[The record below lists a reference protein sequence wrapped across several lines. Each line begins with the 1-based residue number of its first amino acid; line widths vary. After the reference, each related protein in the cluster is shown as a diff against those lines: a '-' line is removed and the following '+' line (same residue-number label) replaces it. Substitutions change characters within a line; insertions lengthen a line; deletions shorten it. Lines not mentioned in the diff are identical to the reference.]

1 MTAKITT
8 NPEGRRLM
16 RASSVVQL
24 GFLAVT
30 SILTACGDCE
40 AVQHSN
46 GTEDTVAIERTGG
59 DCTVH
64 AYKAD
69 SVGPKPK

>member
-1 MTAKITT
+1 
-8 NPEGRRLM
+8 M

-24 GFLAVT
+24 GFLAVA
-30 SILTACGDCE
+30 SLLTACGDCE

-46 GTEDTVAIERTGG
+46 GQEDTVEIARTNGN
-59 DCTVH
+59 CTVH

-69 SVGPKPK
+69 SVGPKPKP

>member
-1 MTAKITT
+1 MK
-8 NPEGRRLM
+8 
-16 RASSVVQL
+16 ASSVAKL
-24 GFLAVT
+24 GFLAVA
-30 SILTACGDCE
+30 SVLAACGDCE

-46 GTEDTVAIERTGG
+46 GEEDTVAIERTNG

>member
-1 MTAKITT
+1 
-8 NPEGRRLM
+8 M

-24 GFLAVT
+24 GLLAVA
-30 SILTACGDCE
+30 SVLTACGDCE

-46 GTEDTVAIERTGG
+46 GQTDTVEIAKTNG

-64 AYKAD
+64 AYAAD
-69 SVGPKPK
+69 SVGPKPKK